1 MKKYFL
7 IAIILAF
14 TAQIN
19 AQSNLVFNQVL
30 CFELALN
37 TTVTVPEGKVWKVEH
52 SVISLVADKQDVDY
66 GLGLN
71 NAIVQSTT
79 NRNAIWFTE
88 GTSIRANGNQ
98 GVVSILEFNVV
109 AVSSG
114 SGTVN
119 TPVDDFYTGGAGTSY
134 GDDYTPGESLTD
146 NDGNVYETVTIGP
159 QTWTTSNLDVSTYRD
174 GTPIPHITDFN
185 EWQTTTIG
193 AYTYVNQDENSIYG
207 KVYNVWAVI
216 GKYDNDPNTP
226 HKELAPEGYHISTY
240 FEWNSLK
247 QYFGGDPYASN
258 YLRSE
263 LGWSRDMNGNNNS
276 GLNILPGYCVAG
288 GTNTSSINN
297 GFDSTAGDRLLES
310 SYYATSSMENAYAQ
324 KGVRVGQESV
334 DLTSYSFT
342 NNDTTKDG
350 YYVRL
355 LKN

>member
-174 GTPIPHITDFN
+174 GTPIPYISDLV
-185 EWQTTTIG
+185 EWSNTSIG
-193 AYTYVNQDENSIYG
+193 AYTYIEQNDVGLG
-207 KVYNVWAVI
+207 KVYNMYAII
-216 GKYDNDPNTP
+216 GKNDDDPNTP
-226 HKELAPEGYHISTY
+226 NKELAPEGYHIPSIQEYYALRQFYGDQNSAQLY
-240 FEWNSLK
+240 F
-247 QYFGGDPYASN
+247 
-258 YLRSE
+258 RSE
-263 LGWSRDMNGNNNS
+263 SGWRNEMNGNNES
-276 GLNILPGYCVAG
+276 GLNIYPTGRISSGSGTCFNICNQPNDKLEMSYFGTKTNENYNSLVGFYVTQNNTDIFYLYQNEPG
-288 GTNTSSINN
+288 
-297 GFDSTAGDRLLES
+297 TAGFSAGCHIRL
-310 SYYATSSMENAYAQ
+310 
-324 KGVRVGQESV
+324 V
-334 DLTSYSFT
+334 
-342 NNDTTKDG
+342 
-350 YYVRL
+350 
-355 LKN
+355 KN